1 MNGRYPSACVDVIIA
16 AWNRAKTIE
25 RAMLSALAEPEVRSV
40 IVVDDGSTDET
51 MLRAERVAAAR
62 RGRVVVKRLP
72 QNGGPSAAR
81 NLALAQ
87 SNAPWVAILDGD
99 DFFRRGRIANLLS
112 LAADND
118 FVADDLEE
126 VVEGQSGQ
134 AGQAGR
140 DGAPRT
146 SLLADDP
153 RNDLGPWRLDL
164 ESFVLG
170 NVGPRRHLGFL
181 KPIIRRSFLDRHR
194 LRYDQRLRL
203 GEDYALYTRA
213 LALRARF
220 LVVPQC
226 GYVSVKRRDS
236 LSARHGKQ
244 DLERLRDADLELA
257 RMPGLTARERRAL
270 ERHYRSVDARAQW
283 VAVIDAVKA
292 RSAPDFLRP
301 FLRSP
306 TVSTFLIARLV
317 EQARLRGGRRLVDL
331 AATAR
336 RSSRRASPGG
346 HAET

>member
-1 MNGRYPSACVDVIIA
+1 MSGRHPSACVDVIIA

-25 RAMLSALAEPEVRSV
+25 RAMLSALAEPEVRRV
-40 IVVDDGSTDET
+40 IVVDDGSTDDT

-99 DFFRRGRIANLLS
+99 DFFRRGRIAKLLS

-126 VVEGQSGQ
+126 VVEGQC
-134 AGQAGR
+134 GQAGR

-146 SLLADDP
+146 SLLAGDP

-164 ESFVLG
+164 ETFVLG
-170 NVGPRRHLGFL
+170 NVGTRRHLGFL

-203 GEDYALYTRA
+203 GEDYALYARA

-257 RMPGLTARERRAL
+257 RMTGLTARERRAL

-292 RSAPDFLRP
+292 RSAPGFLRP

-317 EQARLRGGRRLVDL
+317 EQARLRGGRRLIDL

-336 RSSRRASPGG
+336 RSSRRASSGD